1 MQGESPAR
9 EPCEIALLVDE
20 EIGARDADG
29 RFVVDPGTMEAH
41 VLSCVAARHA
51 RVSVVPFDPEITP
64 TVEELRALAPRL
76 VFNLTEWVGGDRRL
90 DAAIVGVLEMMN
102 LPYTGSG
109 PDGMQLARD
118 KALAK
123 SIVAGLGLRVPQHA
137 ILNGR
142 VPEGD
147 LPLPAIVKPQFGD
160 GSDGIARSA
169 LVKNASELTRRL
181 AAIRRHSDEP
191 LLCEQFIEGRDLF
204 VALLG
209 NEPKVMPPLELVVGR
224 RAPGSP
230 RFATYRVKN
239 DSTYRTRWRVRYREP
254 RLGAEVLAEIED
266 ASRKI
271 FSALKLRD
279 YARIDYRLTPDNEL
293 YFLEAN
299 PNPDLTR
306 HTFGRDR
313 CFAGVSYPELI
324 ASIVDAALER
334 GGRSHGLVRVRQRFA
349 PTPVPGAALIRKGWF

>member
-1 MQGESPAR
+1 
-9 EPCEIALLVDE
+9 
-20 EIGARDADG
+20 
-29 RFVVDPGTMEAH
+29 
-41 VLSCVAARHA
+41 
-51 RVSVVPFDPEITP
+51 VPFDPAITP
-64 TVEELRALAPRL
+64 TINELKTLSPRL

-109 PDGMQLARD
+109 PDALQLARD

-123 SIVAGLGLRVPQHA
+123 SVVAGLGIRVPQHA

-142 VPEGD
+142 VPDGD
-147 LPLPAIVKPQFGD
+147 VPLPAIVKPQFGD

-169 LVKNASELTRRL
+169 LVKTVEELARRL
-181 AAIRRHSDEP
+181 AAIRRVSDEP
-191 LLCEQFIEGRDLF
+191 VLCEEFIEGRDLF

-209 NEPKVMPPLELVVGR
+209 NEPRVMPPLELVVGR
-224 RAPGSP
+224 KAPGSP

-239 DSTYRTRWRVRYREP
+239 DAAYRTRWRVRYREAP
-254 RLGAEVLAEIED
+254 LGADVLAAIED
-266 ASRKI
+266 ASRRI
-271 FSALKLRD
+271 FGALKLRD
-279 YARIDYRLTPDNEL
+279 YARIDYRLTPDGTL

-313 CFAGVSYPELI
+313 CFAGVRYPELI

-334 GGRSHGLVRVRQRFA
+334 NS
-349 PTPVPGAALIRKGWF
+349 

>member
-1 MQGESPAR
+1 MQAASSPH
-9 EPCEIALLVDE
+9 EPCEIAVLVDE
-20 EIGARDADG
+20 EIGARDAGG

-41 VLSCVAARHA
+41 VLSSLEARHT
-51 RVSVVPFDPEITP
+51 RVCVVPFDPAITP
-64 TVEELRALAPRL
+64 TIEELRALGPRL

-109 PDGMQLARD
+109 PDALQLARD

-123 SIVAGLGLRVPQHA
+123 SVVAGLGIRVPQHV

-142 VPEGD
+142 VPDGD

-169 LVKNASELTRRL
+169 LVKTGEELGRRL
-181 AAIRRHSDEP
+181 AAIRRVSDEP
-191 LLCEQFIEGRDLF
+191 VLCEEYIEGRDLF

-209 NEPKVMPPLELVVGR
+209 NEPRVMPPLELVVGR
-224 RAPGSP
+224 KAPGSP
-230 RFATYRVKN
+230 RFATYRIKN
-239 DSTYRTRWRVRYREP
+239 DAAYRTRWRVRYREA
-254 RLGAEVLAEIED
+254 RVGAEVLAAIED
-266 ASRKI
+266 ASRQI

-279 YARIDYRLTPDNEL
+279 YARIDYRLTPDDTL

-334 GGRSHGLVRVRQRFA
+334 AG
-349 PTPVPGAALIRKGWF
+349 

>member
-1 MQGESPAR
+1 MQPASPLR
-9 EPCEIALLVDE
+9 ERCEIALLVDE
-20 EIGARDADG
+20 EIGARDRHG
-29 RFVVDPGTMEAH
+29 RFVVEPGTMEAH
-41 VLSCVAARHA
+41 VLSCLDARHV
-51 RVSVVPFDPEITP
+51 RVSVVPFDPAITP
-64 TVEELRALAPRL
+64 TIEELRALAPRL

-109 PDGMQLARD
+109 PDALGLARD

-123 SIVAGLGLRVPQHA
+123 SIVAGLGIRVPQHA

-142 VPEGD
+142 APDGD
-147 LPLPAIVKPQFGD
+147 LAFPAIVKPQFGD

-169 LVKNASELTRRL
+169 FVRDAEELARRL
-181 AAIRRHSDEP
+181 AAIRRRSDEP
-191 LLCEQFIEGRDLF
+191 LLCEQFVEGRDLF

-209 NEPKVMPPLELVVGR
+209 NEPRVMPPLELVVGR
-224 RAPGSP
+224 KGPGSP

-239 DSTYRTRWRVRYREP
+239 DPAYRTRWRVRYREP
-254 RLGAEVLAEIED
+254 RLGAEALAAVED
-266 ASRKI
+266 ASRRI
-271 FSALKLRD
+271 FAALKLRD
-279 YARIDYRLTPDNEL
+279 YARIDYRLTPDGEL

-313 CFAGVSYPELI
+313 CFAGVTYPELI
-324 ASIVDAALER
+324 DSIVDAALER
-334 GGRSHGLVRVRQRFA
+334 TA
-349 PTPVPGAALIRKGWF
+349 

>member
-1 MQGESPAR
+1 MQSALQSGA
-9 EPCEIALLVDE
+9 PCVIALLVDE
-20 EIGARDADG
+20 EIGTRDARG
-29 RFVVDPGTMEAH
+29 RFVVEPGTMEAH
-41 VLSCVAARHA
+41 VLSCLDARHE
-51 RVSVVPFDPEITP
+51 RVFVVPFDPAITP
-64 TVEELRALAPRL
+64 TIEELRALAPRL

-90 DAAIVGVLEMMN
+90 DAAIVGLLEMMD

-109 PDGMQLARD
+109 PDAMQLARD

-123 SIVAGLGLRVPQHA
+123 SIVAGLGIRVPQHA

-147 LPLPAIVKPQFGD
+147 LAFPAIVKPQFGD

-169 LVKNASELTRRL
+169 LVRNARELARRL
-181 AAIRRHSDEP
+181 AAIRRRSDEP
-191 LLCEQFIEGRDLF
+191 LLCEQFVEGRDLF

-209 NEPKVMPPLELVVGR
+209 NEPRVMPPLELVVGR
-224 RAPGSP
+224 KGPGSP

-239 DSTYRTRWRVRYREP
+239 DPAYRTRWRVRYREP
-254 RLGAEVLAEIED
+254 RLLPDVLAGIES
-266 ASRKI
+266 ASRHI
-271 FSALKLRD
+271 FEALKLRD
-279 YARIDYRLTPDNEL
+279 YARIDYRLTPEGEL

-313 CFAGVSYPELI
+313 CFAGVAYPELI

-334 GGRSHGLVRVRQRFA
+334 AGRAR
-349 PTPVPGAALIRKGWF
+349 AALA